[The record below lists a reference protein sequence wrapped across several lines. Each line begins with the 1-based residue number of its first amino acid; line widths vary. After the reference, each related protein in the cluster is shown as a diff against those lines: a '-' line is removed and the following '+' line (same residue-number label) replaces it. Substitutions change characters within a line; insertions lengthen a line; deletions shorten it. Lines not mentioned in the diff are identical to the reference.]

1 MINGRPGRTAASARS
16 IAIVTLLDR
25 LDEQSMRRRPDPAQL
40 MLYRDQ
46 RLDLLR
52 SGGPGGPL
60 QEIVAAIEADANAA
74 IARRTFSVL
83 DKTGCAPSGNRRD
96 TGMPPLSVAKPGHAR
111 WLALYPADGQRRPA
125 PASMSRAAKNMTA
138 APCSVCSKARRSARW
153 RGAQPASG
161 PMPTTAQH

>member
-1 MINGRPGRTAASARS
+1 
-16 IAIVTLLDR
+16 
-25 LDEQSMRRRPDPAQL
+25 MRRRLDPAQL

-74 IARRTFSVL
+74 IARGTFSVL

-96 TGMPPLSVAKPGHAR
+96 YWH
-111 WLALYPADGQRRPA
+111 PAPYWWPNPDTPDGLPYILRDGQRRPA
-125 PASMSRAAKNMTA
+125 PACTSRAAKNTTA
-138 APCSVCSKARRSARW
+138 ATCNACSKARRSARW
-153 RGAQPASG
+153 RGVQPASS
-161 PMPTTAQH
+161 PMPTTARH